1 MSFTQKKIAPK
12 IIWIID
18 IWSYKIRVWICK
30 IHNNELELIWYWEKR
45 QNSDDIMMHE
55 FVNLEWI
62 CENINLAIEKAETD
76 AGIVIHDIIINI
88 PFEEIFFETSKINH
102 IRNNADSPIDKF
114 ELRDIMKDIETQAL
128 KKHYKHIRSTSGYT
142 KKDIR
147 LIIWWV
153 SEIKVDKEKTKKL
166 LGLSPKEL
174 SISLLNIFIPETKYE
189 TIQTIWRVLGK
200 NIKKIIPTEFAITKL
215 FKKKQDVV
223 IIDLGSTQT
232 SIIVKKDNKILWV
245 QKHAFWIDSLIKKI
259 RQNYNR
265 TKIEIINTI
274 DQDIYELEKQEF
286 LEIFENILIIS
297 LEEILWETLCPS
309 DFFMIWWGSNKF
321 LRDYLSQANLNQHN
335 LKVAKDI
342 SFITPTIEYFDNI
355 DSSKSNLNIYSMMMS
370 TLSFIKKEKD
380 PIEESLKNAL
390 LEMQSK

>member
-1 MSFTQKKIAPK
+1 MPFTQKKIAPK

-18 IWSYKIRVWICK
+18 IGSYKIRVWICK
-30 IHNNELELIWYWEKR
+30 IYNNELNLIWYWEKR
-45 QNSDDIMMHE
+45 QNSDDIVMHE

-62 CENINLAIEKAETD
+62 CDNINLAIEKAEID
-76 AGIVIHDIIINI
+76 AGIVIQDIIINI
-88 PFEEIFFETSKINH
+88 PFEEIFFETSQINH
-102 IRNNADSPIDKF
+102 IRQNSKISIDKK
-114 ELRDIMKDIETQAL
+114 ELIEMMQDVEYQAL

-142 KKDIR
+142 KKDLR
-147 LIIWWV
+147 LIIWGI
-153 SEIKVDKEKTKKL
+153 SELKVDKQKTKKL
-166 LGLSPKEL
+166 LKLSPKEVN
-174 SISLLNIFIPETKYE
+174 ISLLNIFIPETKYE

-200 NIKKIIPTEFAITKL
+200 NIKKIIPSEFAITKL

-223 IIDLGSTQT
+223 IIDLWSTQT

-245 QKHAFWIDSLIKKI
+245 EKHAFWIDSLIKKI

-274 DQDIYELEKQEF
+274 DQDIYELEKKEF
-286 LEIFENILIIS
+286 LEIFENILVIS
-297 LEEILWETLCPS
+297 LEEILWETICPS
-309 DFFMIWWGSNKF
+309 DFFMIWGGSNKF

-390 LEMQSK
+390 LEMQAK

>member
-1 MSFTQKKIAPK
+1 MPFIQKKIAAK

-30 IHNNELELIWYWEKR
+30 IYNNELTLIGYWEKR
-45 QNSDDIMMHE
+45 QNSDDIVMHE
-55 FVNLEWI
+55 FVNLEWV
-62 CENINLAIEKAETD
+62 CQNISLAIEKAEND
-76 AGIVIHDIIINI
+76 AGVIIQDIIINI
-88 PFEEIFFETSKINH
+88 PFEEIFFETSKTSL
-102 IRNNADSPIDKF
+102 IRSNTKSEIDKNELF
-114 ELRDIMKDIETQAL
+114 EMMQDVETQAL
-128 KKHYKHIRSTSGYT
+128 KKHFKHIKSTSGYN
-142 KKDIR
+142 KKDVR

-153 SEIKVDKEKTKKL
+153 AEIKADKEKTSKL
-166 LGLSPKEL
+166 LKLNPEQV
-174 SISLLNIFIPETKYE
+174 SISLLNIFIPESKYE
-189 TIQTIWRVLGK
+189 TIQTIWRVLNK

-223 IIDLGSTQT
+223 IIDLWSTQT

-309 DFFMIWWGSNKF
+309 DFFMIGWGSNKF

-342 SFITPTIEYFDNI
+342 TFITPTIEYFDNI
-355 DSSKSNLNIYSMMMS
+355 DSSKSNLNIYAMMMS

-380 PIEESLKNAL
+380 PIEESLKHAL
-390 LEMQSK
+390 LEIQNK

>member
-1 MSFTQKKIAPK
+1 MPFTQKKIAPK

-30 IHNNELELIWYWEKR
+30 IFNNELNLIWYWEKR
-45 QNSDDIMMHE
+45 QNTDDIVMHE

-62 CENINLAIEKAETD
+62 CENINAAIDKAENDSGTK
-76 AGIVIHDIIINI
+76 IHDIIINI

-102 IRNNADSPIDKF
+102 IRSNPKVEITKQ
-114 ELRDIMKDIETQAL
+114 ELTQIMEDVETQAL

-147 LIIWWV
+147 LIIWGI
-153 SEIKVDKEKTKKL
+153 SEIKIDKEKSKKL
-166 LGLSPKEL
+166 LKLSPKEIN
-174 SISLLNIFIPETKYE
+174 ISLLNIFIPEAKYE

-223 IIDLGSTQT
+223 VIDLWSTQT
-232 SIIVKKDNKILWV
+232 SIIVKKDNKIVWV
-245 QKHAFWIDSLIKKI
+245 KKYAFGIDSLIKKI

-265 TKIEIINTI
+265 TKIEIIKTI
-274 DQDIYELEKQEF
+274 DQNIYELEKKEF
-286 LEIFENILIIS
+286 LEIFENILVIS

-309 DFFMIWWGSNKF
+309 DFFMIGWWSNKF
-321 LRDYLSQANLNQHN
+321 LRDYLTHTNLNQYN

-355 DSSKSNLNIYSMMMS
+355 DSSKSNLNIYAMMMS

-390 LEMQSK
+390 CEMQNK

>member
-1 MSFTQKKIAPK
+1 MPFTQKKIAPK

-30 IHNNELELIWYWEKR
+30 IYNNELNLIWYWEKR
-45 QNSDDIMMHE
+45 QNTDDIVMHE

-62 CENINLAIEKAETD
+62 CENINAAIDKAENDSGTK
-76 AGIVIHDIIINI
+76 IHDIIINI

-102 IRNNADSPIDKF
+102 IRSNPKTEISRQ
-114 ELRDIMKDIETQAL
+114 ELTKIMEDVETQAL

-142 KKDIR
+142 KKDTR
-147 LIIWWV
+147 LIIWGV
-153 SEIKVDKEKTKKL
+153 SEIKIDKEKTKKL
-166 LGLSPKEL
+166 LKLSPKEVN
-174 SISLLNIFIPETKYE
+174 ISLLNIFIPEAKYE

-215 FKKKQDVV
+215 FKRKQDVV
-223 IIDLGSTQT
+223 VIDLWSTQT
-232 SIIVKKDNKILWV
+232 SIIVKKENKIVWV

-274 DQDIYELEKQEF
+274 DQNIYELEKQEF
-286 LEIFENILIIS
+286 LEIFENILVIS

-309 DFFMIWWGSNKF
+309 DFFMIGWGSGRPWGPARPFFKQKTAYEIGVR
-321 LRDYLSQANLNQHN
+321 LVGSEMCIRDRYNLVQ
-335 LKVAKDI
+335 
-342 SFITPTIEYFDNI
+342 
-355 DSSKSNLNIYSMMMS
+355 
-370 TLSFIKKEKD
+370 
-380 PIEESLKNAL
+380 
-390 LEMQSK
+390 

>member
-55 FVNLEWI
+55 FINLEWI

-76 AGIVIHDIIINI
+76 AWLIIHDIIINI

-102 IRNNADSPIDKF
+102 IRNSSDSPIDKF
-114 ELRDIMKDIETQAL
+114 ELREIMKDIETQAL
-128 KKHYKHIRSTSGYT
+128 KKHYRHIRSTSGYT

-153 SEIKVDKEKTKKL
+153 SEIKVDKQKTKKL

-215 FKKKQDVV
+215 FNKKQDIV
-223 IIDLGSTQT
+223 IIDLWSTQT

-309 DFFMIWWGSNKF
+309 DFFMIGWGSNKF
-321 LRDYLSQANLNQHN
+321 LRDYLSKANLNQHN

>member
-1 MSFTQKKIAPK
+1 MPFTQKKIAPK

-18 IWSYKIRVWICK
+18 IGSYKIRVWICK
-30 IHNNELELIWYWEKR
+30 IYNNELNLIWYWEKR
-45 QNSDDIMMHE
+45 QNSDDIVMHE

-62 CENINLAIEKAETD
+62 CDNINLAIEKAEID
-76 AGIVIHDIIINI
+76 AGIVIQDIIINI
-88 PFEEIFFETSKINH
+88 PFEEIFFETSQINH
-102 IRNNADSPIDKF
+102 IRQNSKISIDKK
-114 ELRDIMKDIETQAL
+114 ELIEMMQDVEYQAL

-142 KKDIR
+142 KKDLR
-147 LIIWWV
+147 LIIWGI
-153 SEIKVDKEKTKKL
+153 SELKVDKQKTKKL
-166 LGLSPKEL
+166 LKLSPKEVN
-174 SISLLNIFIPETKYE
+174 ISLLNIFIPETKYE

-200 NIKKIIPTEFAITKL
+200 NIKKIIPSEFAITKL

-223 IIDLGSTQT
+223 IIDLWSTQT

-245 QKHAFWIDSLIKKI
+245 EKHAFWIDSLIKKI

-274 DQDIYELEKQEF
+274 DQDIYELEKKEF
-286 LEIFENILIIS
+286 LEIFENILVIS
-297 LEEILWETLCPS
+297 LEEILWETICPS
-309 DFFMIWWGSNKF
+309 DFFMIWGGSNKF

-380 PIEESLKNAL
+380 PIEESLKSAL